1 MTQTMG
7 LSGDQQ
13 DLGAEVC
20 QGFIFSPLSRGLI
33 QFIHMI
39 QRLSDDSHLVEL
51 CLPVHFPFEIYF
63 LMGSLKKKIPQT
75 VLMNTLLLLP
85 TFGFQQLVDCISGI
99 LSMVD
104 CVITLWGTGTGER
117 VAQDSALLVIDPSD
131 ESGERLP
138 RLLWEWPVS
147 T

>member
-1 MTQTMG
+1 
-7 LSGDQQ
+7 
-13 DLGAEVC
+13 
-20 QGFIFSPLSRGLI
+20 
-33 QFIHMI
+33 
-39 QRLSDDSHLVEL
+39 
-51 CLPVHFPFEIYF
+51 
-63 LMGSLKKKIPQT
+63 
-75 VLMNTLLLLP
+75 MNTLLLLP
-85 TFGFQQLVDCISGI
+85 TFGFQQLVDCVSGI